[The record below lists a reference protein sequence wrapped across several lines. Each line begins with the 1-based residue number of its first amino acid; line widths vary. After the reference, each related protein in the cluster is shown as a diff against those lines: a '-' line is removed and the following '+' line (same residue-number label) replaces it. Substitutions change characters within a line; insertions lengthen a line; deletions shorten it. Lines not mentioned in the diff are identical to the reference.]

1 MEQTRLL
8 DKTPL
13 SFTYDLLCSKTDQEI
28 VTNFSWVMVGLILVT
43 IVWNLL
49 GTVPYGKATVSTRG
63 NKEGSKGLS
72 SSWRFWEYPISSRFT
87 WRFGFLPAVIVPW
100 VIILFTPT
108 PYLYNVTNLAGLMIY
123 YLHYFNRSVIY
134 PSRIS
139 DHATPCPAWFIL
151 GPLIVTTVHTFYQV
165 HHLANVHKPMAVS
178 SLTFVAIGMSI
189 LGAWL
194 NTRHDWILTQLR
206 ARGKGYQI
214 PEGSLFEYV
223 SCPNYFGEC
232 LEWWGF
238 ALVTGGGRPQ
248 VLFAI
253 FSTVF
258 LGFRARFTRKWY
270 HAKFGAKYPRERKAM
285 IPFVY

>member
-8 DKTPL
+8 DKTLL
-13 SFTYDLLCSKTDQEI
+13 SFTYDLLRSKTDQEI
-28 VTNFSWVMVGLILVT
+28 VTNFSWVMAGSILIT
-43 IVWNLL
+43 ISWNLV
-49 GTVPYGKATVSTRG
+49 GTVAYGKAAVSTSS
-63 NKEGSKGLS
+63 KEGSKS
-72 SSWRFWEYPISSRFT
+72 QNFWEYPISSRFT
-87 WRFGFLPAVIVPW
+87 WRFGFLPTVIVPW
-100 VIILFTPT
+100 VVILFTPT
-108 PYLYNVTNLAGLMIY
+108 PYLFNVTNLAGLMIY

-134 PSRIS
+134 PSQIS
-139 DHATPCPAWFIL
+139 DHATPSPVWFFVSML
-151 GPLIVTTVHTFYQV
+151 TLTTGHTFVQA
-165 HHLANVHKPMAVS
+165 HHLANVQKPLGVS
-178 SLTFVAIGMSI
+178 SLTFVAIGISI

-194 NTRHDWILTQLR
+194 NARHDWILTKLR

-248 VLFAI
+248 VMFAI

-258 LGFRARFTRKWY
+258 LVLRARFTHKWY
-270 HAKFGAKYPRERKAM
+270 HAKFGAKYPRERKAI